1 MKNRRFAFLAL
12 GFVAAGLSYVH
23 ADITGKVVDESKTPI
38 HNAVVSIKGASAVL
52 PAERTLSGTDGKFL
66 FSGKYGSDEPSNLR
80 PIAQSLAGKPV
91 KVEISDLNGR
101 ILKRGTV
108 ENAVNSSQEVK
119 ALMSGLPRGMYLV
132 LANNDGKRSLLGKVN
147 AEAGDSRYTQVNI
160 SSLSKASAASQILV
174 IRKAGFLPETLQVSG
189 DKDYGSIK

>member
-66 FSGKYGSDEPSNLR
+66 FSGKYGSGEPSNVH
-80 PIAQSLAGKPV
+80 PIAQSLTGRSV

-108 ENAVNSSQEVK
+108 ENAV
-119 ALMSGLPRGMYLV
+119 
-132 LANNDGKRSLLGKVN
+132 
-147 AEAGDSRYTQVNI
+147 I
-160 SSLSKASAASQILV
+160 SS
-174 IRKAGFLPETLQVSG
+174 
-189 DKDYGSIK
+189 